1 MKVFK
6 ILCGVIIIFCFC
18 QQSIMA
24 QWRTITNDTYYTPV
38 VSFVNSLYPEIPPF
52 LLGLAQGISQD
63 RDSYYIE
70 RAWIPFFMNK
80 YRLQSIKTPNG
91 KAKLKWWDWGL
102 KNYSIGYNV
111 FYVPKLKHIGLNFS
125 LNYERSVIT
134 CMLPNETEYRDYR
147 KNMIVPKIA
156 LVFRI
161 GDAFDL
167 SKIKFFLKLGCS
179 YDYTFAFK
187 GKYNDKKSVNN
198 GFAGILS
205 FSCQGL
211 SGGAYEASFWQI
223 FERMSINYEHK
234 FYNYFNSKF
243 SPDGTSYPYKDYKSN
258 FGFLYLSTTV
268 IL

>member
-1 MKVFK
+1 MKTFK
-6 ILCGVIIIFCFC
+6 IFCGVIIIFCFC
-18 QQSIMA
+18 QKLVMA
-24 QWRTITNDTYYTPV
+24 QRRAITNKTDYTPV
-38 VSFVNSLYPEIPPF
+38 VSFVNSLYPEI
-52 LLGLAQGISQD
+52 LGFAQEISRD
-63 RDSYYIE
+63 GDSYYIK
-70 RAWIPFFMNK
+70 RAWIPSFVNK

-111 FYVPKLKHIGLNFS
+111 FYVPKL
-125 LNYERSVIT
+125 NYERSVIT

-147 KNMIVPKIA
+147 KNMIVPKFA

-211 SGGAYEASFWQI
+211 SGEAYEDSFWRF
-223 FERMSINYEHK
+223 FEQMSINYEHK